1 MPVDDDLELDTEK
14 AQPPKK
20 RSLTKIILWSVV
32 ILLLVGGATAGG
44 LYFTGMLP
52 GFSAHGED
60 GADGIDPKKKGSKI
74 KNGKSQNEPKEPPK
88 PVVYQALEPPFVVNF
103 QDQAQV
109 RFLQVSMEVSTRDPL
124 VIEAVKTHMP
134 VIRNNLVLLLASQTY
149 GSMSTREGKEKLR
162 ADALAE
168 VQKILTEQTGKSGV
182 EAVYF
187 TSFVMQ

>member
-20 RSLTKIILWSVV
+20 SSRTKIILWSV
-32 ILLLVGGATAGG
+32 IGLLLVGGGTAGG

-52 GFSAHGED
+52 GFSAPGED
-60 GADGIDPKKKGSKI
+60 SADSTDPKKKGAKT
-74 KNGKSQNEPKEPPK
+74 KNGKQGKQKEPPK
-88 PVVYQALEPPFVVNF
+88 PVIYQTLDPPFVVNF

-109 RFLQVSMEVSTRDPL
+109 RFLQVTMEASARDPL

-134 VIRNNLVLLLASQTY
+134 VIRNTLLLLLASQTY
-149 GSMSTREGKEKLR
+149 AAMSTREGKEKLR
-162 ADALAE
+162 ADVLAE
-168 VQKILTEQTGKSGV
+168 IQKILTEQTGKSGV

>member
-20 RSLTKIILWSVV
+20 GSLKKIMLWSV
-32 ILLLVGGATAGG
+32 IGLLLVGGGTAGG

-52 GFSAHGED
+52 GFSAQGED
-60 GADGIDPKKKGSKI
+60 SADSTDPKKKGAKGVKG
-74 KNGKSQNEPKEPPK
+74 KNGKQKEPPK
-88 PVVYQALEPPFVVNF
+88 PMIYQALEPPFVVNF

-109 RFLQVSMEVSTRDPL
+109 RFLQVTMEVSARDPL
-124 VIEAVKTHMP
+124 VMEAVKTHMP

-149 GSMSTREGKEKLR
+149 GGMSTREGKEKLR

-168 VQKILTEQTGKSGV
+168 IQKILTEQTGKPGV
-182 EAVYF
+182 EAAYF